1 MLLKF
6 VLLQAIA
13 VYSSM
18 RMMLVIKRKTE
29 IGHMQTEEFALC
41 LLIGGVIA
49 SVLTP
54 YVHIQM
60 YMLCLVVFSASIFL
74 KKQRR
79 VFNKGRQLNYRKEQV
94 KQSMIPLPL
103 IIDGTIQQEGLNELK
118 QTELWL
124 RQQLRSFGYRD
135 IRKIS
140 YCSIKGKHS
149 FFIDSL

>member
-18 RMMLVIKRKTE
+18 RMMLLVKRKTE
-29 IGHMQTEEFALC
+29 IGHMQTGEFALC

-54 YVHIQM
+54 YVHVQLFM
-60 YMLCLVVFSASIFL
+60 VCLILFLAYIFL
-74 KKQRR
+74 RKQIR
-79 VFNKGRQLNYRKEQV
+79 VLNKDRQINVGREQA
-94 KQSMIPLPL
+94 KQTFIPLPL

-149 FFIDSL
+149 FFIDPL